1 MCIKIIEDVE
11 GYSCTIDGIEYRDLI
26 NKESEHYNPD
36 FVYKIL
42 KIMAKELYKQEEY
55 NIKFTIL
62 LGDVLSSIKLEN
74 SQWFFERLFNFN
86 KNKVVISSDKGILI
100 KELNIKNE

>member
-1 MCIKIIEDVE
+1 MCIKIIESDE
-11 GYSCTIDGIEYRDLI
+11 EYSCTIDGIDYGDLV

-36 FVYKIL
+36 FVYKVL
-42 KIMAKELYKQEEY
+42 KTMAKQLYKQEEY

-74 SQWFFERLFNFN
+74 SQWFFERLLQFNE
-86 KNKVVISSDKGILI
+86 NKVITSFDKGILV

>member
-1 MCIKIIEDVE
+1 MKIKIIEDVK
-11 GYSCTIDGIEYRDLI
+11 GYSCTIDGIEYKDLV
-26 NKESEHYNPD
+26 NKKSEHYNPN
-36 FVYKIL
+36 FVYKVL
-42 KIMAKELYKQEEY
+42 KSMAKELYKQEEY

-62 LGDVLSSIKLEN
+62 LGDILSSIKLEN
-74 SQWFFERLFNFN
+74 SQWFFERLFSFN